1 MITYDGNIYPD
12 KDAGLVTQLTK
23 KYEDLGKF
31 EDNHPGLKTVLAL
44 PRGGPQL
51 PLTSQ

>member
-1 MITYDGNIYPD
+1 V
-12 KDAGLVTQLTK
+12 AQLHGG
-23 KYEDLGKF
+23 ELKF